1 MSSEIKPPV
10 VGNHGRMKK
19 LAACSIN
26 AMTQYKLGWQ
36 VKYGSMKNIKRLTTV
51 FLVPWKLAYVVPVK
65 PLKHTQKSSFRK
77 TDCL

>member
-1 MSSEIKPPV
+1 MNTFNTLILFANFFSVGSKLKMSSETKPPV

-51 FLVPWKLAYVVPVK
+51 FLVPWKLA
-65 PLKHTQKSSFRK
+65 
-77 TDCL
+77 

>member
-1 MSSEIKPPV
+1 MNTFNTLILFANFFSIGSKSKISSETKPPV

-51 FLVPWKLAYVVPVK
+51 FLVPWKLA
-65 PLKHTQKSSFRK
+65 
-77 TDCL
+77 

>member
-1 MSSEIKPPV
+1 MSFLFRDDFSIESKLKMSSEIKPPV

-19 LAACSIN
+19 LAACSNN

-51 FLVPWKLAYVVPVK
+51 FLVPWKLA
-65 PLKHTQKSSFRK
+65 
-77 TDCL
+77 